1 MVQYSRSC
9 LPLAVGFAQLWTQSR
24 IQPSWPTTNPPP
36 FWSSQVPWAHAVGG
50 HASKDKQ
57 CENSKSILVKMT
69 LKKGTM
75 RGKVLNMWCPI
86 WVCWV
91 NISLIP
97 KQNTGESTQTRKKT
111 LLMRACKVSFLPIVL
126 LWWNPQGPFRSW
138 QGLFPLQLQI
148 LPKLPNL
155 FLFQE
160 NLLVSH
166 FNFFLIN
173 GLPLRLSL
181 PQEQYRENRWLCTPL
196 KIPTSDTVC
205 ADTIQWW

>member
-97 KQNTGESTQTRKKT
+97 KQNTGKVPRQGRRHYWWELAKSHFFPLFCSGETHRGLSAHGKVCFPSNYKSFLSFQISSFFKKT
-111 LLMRACKVSFLPIVL
+111 FWSAISISF
-126 LWWNPQGPFRSW
+126 
-138 QGLFPLQLQI
+138 
-148 LPKLPNL
+148 
-155 FLFQE
+155 
-160 NLLVSH
+160 
-166 FNFFLIN
+166 
-173 GLPLRLSL
+173 
-181 PQEQYRENRWLCTPL
+181 
-196 KIPTSDTVC
+196 
-205 ADTIQWW
+205 